1 MVANTLGLSERRVRQ
16 LRQDKIIK
24 ETFPGSGVY
33 RLAEAVQAYIAF
45 LTKGEAGSDGNAVLD
60 LAKEKAL
67 LMRVKRESEEY
78 DLMLKRRELHQSE
91 EIRQVISGM
100 LSNFRS
106 RLLSI
111 PAKASPV
118 VAVKLDKAEIFEY
131 LKGLVDEALNE
142 LSDFDALFPDDL
154 ENAPDHDGDNEQ
166 RE

>member
-1 MVANTLGLSERRVRQ
+1 
-16 LRQDKIIK
+16 
-24 ETFPGSGVY
+24 
-33 RLAEAVQAYIAF
+33 
-45 LTKGEAGSDGNAVLD
+45 
-60 LAKEKAL
+60 
-67 LMRVKRESEEY
+67 MRVKRESEEY

-154 ENAPDHDGDNEQ
+154 ENAPDHGGDNEQ
-166 RE
+166 RK